1 MPSTRYSTRNTA
13 TGSRATARGVGFF
26 SINSLLY
33 ENVGFFTAF
42 DGIMR
47 GRKSQRK
54 DICTLSALSGA
65 SDLYAGVFG
74 ETGAGRCLHHGWLAY
89 LADDV
94 SPSIDRS
101 PFFPEINVGL
111 LAGPWFEDRMAQ
123 CLTAILGGRATAAAM
138 VTLAA
143 YLAVTLLVQ
152 GARFVKRFYVRRLTN
167 NGAINFNGYTIT
179 LADGTVLR

>member
-1 MPSTRYSTRNTA
+1 MKTLA
-13 TGSRATARGVGFF
+13 
-26 SINSLLY
+26 
-33 ENVGFFTAF
+33 FFTVF
-42 DGIMR
+42 DGIMW
-47 GRKSQRK
+47 GRKCQRK

-65 SDLYAGVFG
+65 SDLYAEVFG
-74 ETGAGRCLHHGWLAY
+74 ETGAGRCLQHGRLAY
-89 LADDV
+89 PADDV
-94 SPSIDRS
+94 SPSTERA
-101 PFFPEINVGL
+101 PFFPEINAGR
-111 LAGPWFEDRMAQ
+111 LAEPGFEGRMAQ

-179 LADGTVLR
+179 PADGTILR